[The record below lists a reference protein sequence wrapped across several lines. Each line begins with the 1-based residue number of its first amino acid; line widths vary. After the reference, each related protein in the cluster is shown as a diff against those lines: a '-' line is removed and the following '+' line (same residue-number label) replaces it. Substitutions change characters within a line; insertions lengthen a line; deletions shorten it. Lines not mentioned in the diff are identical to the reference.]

1 MLLART
7 ADDLLSSLEEEGT
20 SDVPCRF
27 CGTLVGSFDGRLP
40 RLGACRQCY
49 ETIIEIFIRF
59 MRDSAKRQGE
69 SK

>member
-1 MLLART
+1 M
-7 ADDLLSSLEEEGT
+7 

-27 CGTLVGSFDGRLP
+27 CGTFVGSFDDRIP

-69 SK
+69 SE